1 MAKVNPNNE
10 NEAKSDIFSWD
21 MFKSDTNI
29 SLSKNIK
36 IIPWL
41 SKSKF
46 LSFMTKV
53 NPKNGNETKPDIF
66 PWDVFKSNSNFFL
79 MKKYQNICKTFKIK
93 SKLLSFMTKVNPS
106 NGNEKNKK
114 TKNRHF

>member
-41 SKSKF
+41 SESKF
-46 LSFMTKV
+46 LSFM
-53 NPKNGNETKPDIF
+53 
-66 PWDVFKSNSNFFL
+66 
-79 MKKYQNICKTFKIK
+79 KK
-93 SKLLSFMTKVNPS
+93 
-106 NGNEKNKK
+106 
-114 TKNRHF
+114 

>member
-1 MAKVNPNNE
+1 
-10 NEAKSDIFSWD
+10 
-21 MFKSDTNI
+21 
-29 SLSKNIK
+29 
-36 IIPWL
+36 
-41 SKSKF
+41 
-46 LSFMTKV
+46 MTKV

-106 NGNEKNKK
+106 NGNEKKK
-114 TKNRHF
+114 KKKNRHF